1 MNPTEMLELSRAELS
16 RADVLYQQIQ
26 IFESGDRPLPK
37 AIRQFIDGL
46 ALRGFPT
53 VSILQRVEVKPAV
66 DVAWKGNTGYI
77 VFVPQPG
84 QNTCMVQH
92 YHETVYFNDT
102 FQVIAGAVGGGFRDP
117 TQSDMGKARA
127 EWDSLT
133 TCHGWR
139 VYARNAVGAPC
150 A

>member
-1 MNPTEMLELSRAELS
+1 MNPTERLELSRAAATL
-16 RADVLYQQIQ
+16 AQQIQ
-26 IFESGDRPLPK
+26 IFESGERPLPGEM
-37 AIRQFIDGL
+37 RQFIDGL

-66 DVAWKGNTGYI
+66 DVAWKGNVGYI
-77 VFVPQPG
+77 VFVPQLG
-84 QNTCMVQH
+84 QNTCMVH
-92 YHETVYFNDT
+92 RFHETVYFNDT
-102 FQVIAGAVGGGFRDP
+102 FQVIDSGGGFRDP

>member
-1 MNPTEMLELSRAELS
+1 MNPTERLELSRAAATL
-16 RADVLYQQIQ
+16 AQQIQ
-26 IFESGDRPLPK
+26 IFESGERPLPGEM
-37 AIRQFIDGL
+37 RQFIDGL

-66 DVAWKGNTGYI
+66 DVAWKGNVGYI
-77 VFVPQPG
+77 VFVPQLG

-92 YHETVYFNDT
+92 FHETVYFTDT
-102 FQVIAGAVGGGFRDP
+102 FQVIDSGESHYEP
-117 TQSDMGKARA
+117 TQSDLGMARA
-127 EWDSLT
+127 GWDDLT

-139 VYARNAVGAPC
+139 VYARNAAGAPC